1 MTTAAHPAR
10 PQRADVTAAHDLG
23 VDVYAAL
30 WSPVIL
36 RAAKVVVAALSLNR
50 VLDVG
55 AGSGALVPSLDSE
68 DAIDR
73 LLTSAGLSPTRIW
86 RESLSHQW
94 QPSAYYRFATGYGRN
109 RQRLRQLDAGQQGKA
124 LRRARQPL
132 SALDPDAFAW
142 SGEVV
147 CAIAI
152 PPDSAI
158 AH

>member
-109 RQRLRQLDAGQQGKA
+109 RHRLRQLDAGQQGKA
-124 LRRARQPL
+124 LRRARQRL

-147 CAIAI
+147 CAIATL
-152 PPDSAI
+152 PGSAI
-158 AH
+158 AN

>member
-124 LRRARQPL
+124 LRRARQRL

-147 CAIAI
+147 CAIATL
-152 PPDSAI
+152 PGSAI
-158 AH
+158 AN